1 MLLIWDFAVD
11 QTQTAAAEAPKVP
24 TRETL
29 PAAPLLDVRLTVHC
43 KCSLF
48 PEKESIIK
56 GAIKQDFFSLIS
68 KPSTISLLFTPTI

>member
-29 PAAPLLDVRLTVHC
+29 LTSSSIAGCEFSVSANDCDV
-43 KCSLF
+43 
-48 PEKESIIK
+48 
-56 GAIKQDFFSLIS
+56 IS
-68 KPSTISLLFTPTI
+68 RMT

>member
-11 QTQTAAAEAPKVP
+11 QTQIAAAEAPKGP

-29 PAAPLLDVRLTVHC
+29 PAAPLLDVRLTAHC

-48 PEKESIIK
+48 PETNGI
-56 GAIKQDFFSLIS
+56 FFSQ
-68 KPSTISLLFTPTI
+68 K